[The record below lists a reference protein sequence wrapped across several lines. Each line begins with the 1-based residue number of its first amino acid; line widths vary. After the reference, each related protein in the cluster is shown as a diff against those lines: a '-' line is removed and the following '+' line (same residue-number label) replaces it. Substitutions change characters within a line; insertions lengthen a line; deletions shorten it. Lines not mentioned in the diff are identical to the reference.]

1 MKTVLFDYGNVISLP
16 QAEADVARLA
26 EPPDGPPEGG
36 LPGFVQR
43 YWAARLDFDRAALD
57 PGAYWSFVYG
67 RPVAGAELERA
78 VTLDVASWSRP
89 NEDTA
94 AAIEELAGRGVPM
107 ALLSNAPVCVADGI
121 DPLPFMA
128 PIGPRF
134 YSGRMGMVKPEAEIY
149 LTVIDKLG
157 VPASDVV
164 FVDDRVENIA
174 AARAAGIHGL
184 LFRGVPTLREEL
196 KPLLAWP

>member
-1 MKTVLFDYGNVISLP
+1 MRTVLFDYGNVISLP
-16 QAEADVARLA
+16 QAEVDVARLA
-26 EPPDGPPEGG
+26 DPPDGPPAGG
-36 LPGFVQR
+36 RAGFEQR
-43 YWAARLDFDRAALD
+43 YWAARLDFDRADLD

-67 RPVAGAELERA
+67 RPVAGAGLDRA

-94 AAIEELAGRGVPM
+94 ALIEELAGRAVPM
-107 ALLSNAPVCVADGI
+107 ALLSNVPVCVADGI

-134 YSGRMGMVKPEAEIY
+134 YSGRMGMVKPEAEIF
-149 LTVIDKLG
+149 LTVIEKLG
-157 VPASDVV
+157 VPAADVV
-164 FVDDRVENIA
+164 FVDDRAENIA
-174 AARAAGIHGL
+174 AARSVGIHGL

-196 KPLLAWP
+196 KPLLA